1 MKSANKNLGQIF
13 LRDNNIAKKIV
24 NALYYK
30 KTKTKKSIQSKSS
43 LNVIE
48 VGPGKGILT
57 QYLLD
62 SNLLIIEI
70 DSLYVNLLRN
80 KFPNL
85 KKRILNVDFLKFN
98 PLHFNLTNFIIIG
111 NFPYSISSQILFYI
125 LKYKDFISE
134 CIGMFPQE
142 VGERIVTKKR
152 NKNNSIN
159 NKKKKHL
166 TGLTILIKSYFKTKY
181 LFTVN
186 NSVFSP
192 KPKIKSAV
200 IKIIKRENKKNI
212 NYSILHKIV
221 KTAFNQR
228 RKKLK
233 NSLKYILF
241 KKNFRN
247 NPIFN
252 KRVEQLSVKDFTYIS
267 RKVIRK

>member
-1 MKSANKNLGQIF
+1 MKSAKTAKNLGQIF

-30 KTKTKKSIQSKSS
+30 KTKKSI
-43 LNVIE
+43 NVIE

-70 DSLYVNLLRN
+70 DSLYVNLLRK

-98 PLHFNLTNFIIIG
+98 PLDFNFTNFIIIG

-134 CIGMFPQE
+134 CIGMFPKKI
-142 VGERIVTKKR
+142 GERIV
-152 NKNNSIN
+152 
-159 NKKKKHL
+159 NKKNL
-166 TGLTILIKSYFKTKY
+166 SGLTILIKSYFKTKY

-212 NYSILHKIV
+212 NYSILHKVV

-247 NPIFN
+247 NPIFQ

-267 RKVIRK
+267 RKVIIK

>member
-1 MKSANKNLGQIF
+1 MKSAKNLGQIF

-30 KTKTKKSIQSKSS
+30 KTKKY

-70 DSLYVNLLRN
+70 DSLYVNLLSK
-80 KFPNL
+80 KFPSL
-85 KKRILNVDFLKFN
+85 KNRILNLDFLRFN
-98 PLHFNLTNFIIIG
+98 PLHFNFTNFIIIG

-125 LKYKDFISE
+125 LKYKDLISE
-134 CIGMFPQE
+134 CIGMFPKE
-142 VGERIVTKKR
+142 VGERIV
-152 NKNNSIN
+152 NKNNKNLS
-159 NKKKKHL
+159 
-166 TGLTILIKSYFKTKY
+166 GLTILIKSYFKTKY

-233 NSLKYILF
+233 TSLKYILF
-241 KKNFRN
+241 KKNFSN

-267 RKVIRK
+267 RKVIIK

>member
-1 MKSANKNLGQIF
+1 MKYAKNLGQIF

-30 KTKTKKSIQSKSS
+30 KTKKS

-85 KKRILNVDFLKFN
+85 KNRILNVDFLKFN
-98 PLHFNLTNFIIIG
+98 PLHFNWNNFIIIG

-134 CIGMFPQE
+134 CIGMFPKE
-142 VGERIVTKKR
+142 VGERIV
-152 NKNNSIN
+152 
-159 NKKKKHL
+159 KKKKIS
-166 TGLTILIKSYFKTKY
+166 GLTILIKSYFKTKY

-192 KPKIKSAV
+192 KPKIQSAV
-200 IKIIKRENKKNI
+200 IKIIKRENKNNI
-212 NYSILHKIV
+212 NYSILHKVV

-267 RKVIRK
+267 RKVIIK

>member
-1 MKSANKNLGQIF
+1 MKYAKNLGQIF

-30 KTKTKKSIQSKSS
+30 KTKKSI
-43 LNVIE
+43 NVIE

-70 DSLYVNLLRN
+70 DRLYVNLLRQ

-85 KKRILNVDFLKFN
+85 KKRILNVDFIKFN
-98 PLHFNLTNFIIIG
+98 PLHFNFTNFIIIG

-134 CIGMFPQE
+134 CIGMFPKP
-142 VGERIVTKKR
+142 VGERIV
-152 NKNNSIN
+152 
-159 NKKKKHL
+159 NKKNL
-166 TGLTILIKSYFKTKY
+166 SGLTILINSYFKTKY

-200 IKIIKRENKKNI
+200 IKIIKRENKKNR
-212 NYSILHKIV
+212 NYSILHKVV

-233 NSLKYILF
+233 NSLKYLLF

-267 RKVIRK
+267 RKVIIK

>member
-1 MKSANKNLGQIF
+1 MKSAKNLGQIF

-30 KTKTKKSIQSKSS
+30 KTKQSI
-43 LNVIE
+43 NVIE
-48 VGPGKGILT
+48 IGPGKGILT

-70 DSLYVNLLRN
+70 DSLYVNLLRK

-98 PLHFNLTNFIIIG
+98 PLHFNWTNFIIIG

-134 CIGMFPQE
+134 CIGMFPKD
-142 VGERIVTKKR
+142 VGERIV
-152 NKNNSIN
+152 
-159 NKKKKHL
+159 NKKNL
-166 TGLTILIKSYFKTKY
+166 SGLTILIKSYFKTKY

-200 IKIIKRENKKNI
+200 IKIIKRENRKNI

-267 RKVIRK
+267 RKVISN

>member
-1 MKSANKNLGQIF
+1 MKSAKNLGQIF

-30 KTKTKKSIQSKSS
+30 KTKKSI
-43 LNVIE
+43 NVIE

-70 DSLYVNLLRN
+70 DSLYVNLLRK

-98 PLHFNLTNFIIIG
+98 PLHFNWTNFIIIG

-134 CIGMFPQE
+134 CIGMFPKD
-142 VGERIVTKKR
+142 VGERIV
-152 NKNNSIN
+152 
-159 NKKKKHL
+159 NKKQL
-166 TGLTILIKSYFKTKY
+166 SGLTILIKSYFKTKY

-241 KKNFRN
+241 KKNFSN

-267 RKVIRK
+267 RKVILK

>member
-1 MKSANKNLGQIF
+1 MKYAKNLGQIF

-24 NALYYK
+24 NALSYK
-30 KTKTKKSIQSKSS
+30 KTKNSIQ
-43 LNVIE
+43 VIE
-48 VGPGKGILT
+48 IGPGKGILT

-70 DSLYVNLLRN
+70 DSLYVNFLRH

-85 KKRILNVDFLKFN
+85 KNRILNVDFIKFN
-98 PLHFNLTNFIIIG
+98 PLHFNFTNFIIIG
-111 NFPYSISSQILFYI
+111 NFPYSISSQILFYL

-134 CIGMFPQE
+134 CIGMFPQR
-142 VGERIVTKKR
+142 VGERIV
-152 NKNNSIN
+152 
-159 NKKKKHL
+159 NKKNL
-166 TGLTILIKSYFKTKY
+166 SGLTILINSFFKTKY

-200 IKIIKRENKKNI
+200 IKLIKRENKKNI
-212 NYSILHKIV
+212 NYSILHKVV

-233 NSLKYILF
+233 NSLKYLLF

-267 RKVIRK
+267 RKVIRN

>member
-1 MKSANKNLGQIF
+1 MKYAKNLGQIF

-30 KTKTKKSIQSKSS
+30 KTKKSI
-43 LNVIE
+43 NVIE

-57 QYLLD
+57 QYLLY

-70 DSLYVNLLRN
+70 DSLYVNLLRK

-85 KKRILNVDFLKFN
+85 KKRILNVDFIKFN
-98 PLHFNLTNFIIIG
+98 PLHFNFTNFIIIG

-134 CIGMFPQE
+134 CLGMFPKSI
-142 VGERIVTKKR
+142 GERIV
-152 NKNNSIN
+152 
-159 NKKKKHL
+159 NKKNPS
-166 TGLTILIKSYFKTKY
+166 GLTILINSYFKTKY

-200 IKIIKRENKKNI
+200 IQIIKRENKKNI
-212 NYSILHKIV
+212 NYSILHKVV

-233 NSLKYILF
+233 NSLKYLLF

>member
-1 MKSANKNLGQIF
+1 MKSAKNLGQIF

-30 KTKTKKSIQSKSS
+30 KTKKSI
-43 LNVIE
+43 NVIE

-70 DSLYVNLLRN
+70 DSLYVNLLRK
-80 KFPNL
+80 KFTNL

-98 PLHFNLTNFIIIG
+98 PLHFNFTNFIIIG

-134 CIGMFPQE
+134 CIGMFPKD
-142 VGERIVTKKR
+142 VGERIV
-152 NKNNSIN
+152 N
-159 NKKKKHL
+159 KKHL
-166 TGLTILIKSYFKTKY
+166 SGLTILIKSYFKTKY

-241 KKNFRN
+241 KKHFRN

-267 RKVIRK
+267 RKVIIK

>member
-1 MKSANKNLGQIF
+1 MKYAKNLGQIF
-13 LRDNNIAKKIV
+13 LRDNNIAKQIV

-30 KTKTKKSIQSKSS
+30 KTKKYI
-43 LNVIE
+43 NVIE

-70 DSLYVNLLRN
+70 DRIYVNFLRH

-85 KKRILNVDFLKFN
+85 KKRILNGDFLKFN
-98 PLHFNLTNFIIIG
+98 PLHFNFTNFIIIG

-134 CIGMFPQE
+134 CIGMFPKP
-142 VGERIVTKKR
+142 VGERIV
-152 NKNNSIN
+152 
-159 NKKKKHL
+159 NKKNRS
-166 TGLTILIKSYFKTKY
+166 GLTILINSYFKTKY
-181 LFTVN
+181 LFTVK

-212 NYSILHKIV
+212 NYSILHKVV

-233 NSLKYILF
+233 NSLKYLLF

-252 KRVEQLSVKDFTYIS
+252 KRVEQLSVKDFTSIS
-267 RKVIRK
+267 RKVIIK

>member
-1 MKSANKNLGQIF
+1 MKSAKNLGQIF

-30 KTKTKKSIQSKSS
+30 KTKQSI
-43 LNVIE
+43 NVIE
-48 VGPGKGILT
+48 IGPGKGILT

-70 DSLYVNLLRN
+70 DSLYVNLLRK

-98 PLHFNLTNFIIIG
+98 PLHFNWTNFIIIG

-134 CIGMFPQE
+134 CIGMFPKD
-142 VGERIVTKKR
+142 VGERIV
-152 NKNNSIN
+152 
-159 NKKKKHL
+159 NKKNL
-166 TGLTILIKSYFKTKY
+166 SGLTILIKSYFKTKY

-200 IKIIKRENKKNI
+200 IKIIKRENRKNI

-221 KTAFNQR
+221 KTAFSQR

-267 RKVIRK
+267 RKVISN

>member
-1 MKSANKNLGQIF
+1 MKSAKTLGQIF

-30 KTKTKKSIQSKSS
+30 KTKKSI
-43 LNVIE
+43 NVIE

-70 DSLYVNLLRN
+70 DSLYVNLLRK
-80 KFPNL
+80 KFPIL

-134 CIGMFPQE
+134 CIGMFPKD
-142 VGERIVTKKR
+142 VGERIV
-152 NKNNSIN
+152 
-159 NKKKKHL
+159 NKKQIVNKKHL
-166 TGLTILIKSYFKTKY
+166 SGLTILIKSYFKTKY

-192 KPKIKSAV
+192 KPKIQSAV

-252 KRVEQLSVKDFTYIS
+252 KRVEQLSVKDFTYIT
-267 RKVIRK
+267 RKVIIK

>member
-1 MKSANKNLGQIF
+1 MKYAKNLGQIF

-30 KTKTKKSIQSKSS
+30 KTKNSI
-43 LNVIE
+43 NVIE

-80 KFPNL
+80 KFPKL
-85 KKRILNVDFLKFN
+85 KNRILNVDFIKFN
-98 PLHFNLTNFIIIG
+98 PLHFNFTNFIIIG

-125 LKYKDFISE
+125 LKYKEFISE
-134 CIGMFPQE
+134 CLGMFPKQ
-142 VGERIVTKKR
+142 VGERIV
-152 NKNNSIN
+152 NKNNIS
-159 NKKKKHL
+159 
-166 TGLTILIKSYFKTKY
+166 GLTILINSFFKTKY

-200 IKIIKRENKKNI
+200 IKLIKRENKKNI
-212 NYSILHKIV
+212 NYSILHKVV

-233 NSLKYILF
+233 NSLKYLLF

-267 RKVIRK
+267 RKVIIN

>member
-1 MKSANKNLGQIF
+1 MKYAKNLGQIF

-30 KTKTKKSIQSKSS
+30 KTKNSI
-43 LNVIE
+43 NVIE
-48 VGPGKGILT
+48 IGPGKGILT

-70 DSLYVNLLRN
+70 DSLYVNLLRH

-85 KKRILNVDFLKFN
+85 KNRILNVDFIKFN
-98 PLHFNLTNFIIIG
+98 PLHFNFTNFIIIG

-134 CIGMFPQE
+134 GIGMFPKR
-142 VGERIVTKKR
+142 VGERIV
-152 NKNNSIN
+152 
-159 NKKKKHL
+159 NKKNIS
-166 TGLTILIKSYFKTKY
+166 GLTILINSFFKTKY

-200 IKIIKRENKKNI
+200 IKLIKRENKKNI
-212 NYSILHKIV
+212 NYSILHKVV

-233 NSLKYILF
+233 NSLKYLLF

>member
-1 MKSANKNLGQIF
+1 MTTMKSAKNLGQIF

-30 KTKTKKSIQSKSS
+30 KTKKYIK
-43 LNVIE
+43 VIE

-62 SNLLIIEI
+62 SNLLILEI
-70 DSLYVNLLRN
+70 DSLYVNLLTK
-80 KFPNL
+80 KFPTL
-85 KKRILNVDFLKFN
+85 KHRILNLDVLRFN
-98 PLHFNLTNFIIIG
+98 PLHVNFTNFILIG

-134 CIGMFPQE
+134 CIGMFPKE
-142 VGERIVTKKR
+142 VGERIV
-152 NKNNSIN
+152 NKNNQNLS
-159 NKKKKHL
+159 
-166 TGLTILIKSYFKTKY
+166 GLTILIKSYFKTKY

-200 IKIIKRENKKNI
+200 IKIIKRENKPNL

-233 NSLKYILF
+233 TSLKYILF
-241 KKNFRN
+241 QKNFRN

-267 RKVIRK
+267 RKVIIK